1 MLNKC
6 ANPDCGETFRYLQEG
21 RLFRVERE
29 RERESLYSAP
39 SQPEYFWLCSN
50 CCEKISLRLG
60 TEERVTAVE
69 APDPISVTAGRSH
82 FVLLD
87 RKEGLLLSYFRI
99 CRLRAKTAQP
109 IRAKAACA

>member
-29 RERESLYSAP
+29 RESIYSAP
-39 SQPEYFWLCSN
+39 EQPEYFWLCAN

-60 TEERVTAVE
+60 SEERVTPVAV
-69 APDPISVTAGRSH
+69 PDPIRGTTGRSH

-87 RKEGLLLSYFRI
+87 RKQGMLLSYFQVCPRMPK
-99 CRLRAKTAQP
+99 AAQP

>member
-6 ANPDCGETFRYLQEG
+6 ANPECGETFRYLHEG

-29 RERESLYSAP
+29 RETADSAP
-39 SQPEYFWLCSN
+39 DQPEYFWLCAN

-60 TEERVTAVE
+60 TKERVTPVSV
-69 APDPISVTAGRSH
+69 PDPICGMTGRSH

-87 RKEGLLLSYFRI
+87 RKQGMLLSYFQI
-99 CRLRAKTAQP
+99 CRLPVKAAQP
-109 IRAKAACA
+109 IRVKAACA

>member
-29 RERESLYSAP
+29 RESVYSAP
-39 SQPEYFWLCSN
+39 SQPEYFWLCAN

-60 TEERVTAVE
+60 TKERVTPVAV
-69 APDPISVTAGRSH
+69 PDPICGTVGRSH

-99 CRLRAKTAQP
+99 CRVPAKRAQP
-109 IRAKAACA
+109 IQAKAACA

>member
-6 ANPDCGETFRYLQEG
+6 ANPSCGETFRYLQEG

-29 RERESLYSAP
+29 RENVYSGS
-39 SQPEYFWLCSN
+39 SQPEYFWLCAN

-69 APDPISVTAGRSH
+69 VSDPICGMAGRSH

-87 RKEGLLLSYFRI
+87 RREGLLLSYFRI
-99 CRLRAKTAQP
+99 CRLPAKTAQP
-109 IRAKAACA
+109 IHTKAACA

>member
-29 RERESLYSAP
+29 RESVYSAP
-39 SQPEYFWLCSN
+39 SQPEYFWLCSY
-50 CCEKISLRLG
+50 CCEKVSLRLG

-69 APDPISVTAGRSH
+69 ASEPICGTAGRSH

-87 RKEGLLLSYFRI
+87 RKQGLLLSYFRI